1 MCKSAKTMCKCGLV
15 IMKNLKFDLWM
26 DLMILH
32 DSILFPPPFEI
43 DCFLGQIVIG
53 TFSGIA
59 VSTPLFG
66 PASIDPTQPGQAY

>member
-1 MCKSAKTMCKCGLV
+1 MCKCGLV

-53 TFSGIA
+53 AFSGIT

-66 PASIDPTQPGQAY
+66 PAWSYQKI